1 MLQPYH
7 GTIRNIACLFA
18 HGGHTEEDGN
28 RIYEIAA
35 AVIAPDR
42 PEETFASP
50 VRYGKTT
57 ERDRHASAISRE
69 ALRTAPTLADVT
81 AFLSPL
87 LRETDLVVTLTPRE
101 SIATLLAGCG
111 NPRVVDL
118 RFAAEFFLPQ
128 ADSAALKPLWETL
141 HGKPREKFSFTAPEA
156 VALSVDLVRHICGRV
171 LNAAEFPPAAALR
184 FHLGQSATLFGDL
197 FLHLNR
203 NFRDYFGGLFD
214 PSAGGEMAEWKE
226 FLERTPPP
234 APLPDGEAIR
244 KKIPIARIG
253 DLYRGLAAKTKGY
266 ALRPSQIAYAGHV
279 AAALNDRAVLTIEA
293 GTGTGKTQGYLIP
306 ALEFLRRNPDA
317 RVAVSTYTKNL
328 QEQIV
333 RREIPL
339 TLSLNRAYRKI
350 PTALLKGKSNY
361 LCAEKLDSLYDDA
374 LSGGRLL
381 AWLYF
386 VNRVFHFR
394 EVDGDAVG
402 ERVRFLLND
411 GLFFRR
417 LQHEISARSGCNRR
431 HLRCPAQVVAAEAQ
445 NARLIVTNHHK
456 LALLDRDEILGGLFE
471 NCVIDE
477 ANHFEQAVRGAF
489 GIEIASR
496 AMADTI
502 AYLESVLR
510 RLTPTPG
517 NFAAKGIAAALTASG
532 EFRKETAEFAA
543 ALAAVR
549 GAAAPGEAMVL
560 PAEHPAFREGRL
572 KIHLG
577 VLRKRLKQIA
587 GDLSFSKDSEACRK
601 LGIRTRTVDRL
612 KTALRDLQENAETL
626 KEIGEKAMAPGYVAA
641 GVLYVRH
648 WTISVRAVEVADILR
663 DHLYAGRDCVIFTSA
678 TLRQGES
685 FDGFRRAAGMTP
697 EPGSE
702 VSSGTEPDTRCGS
715 VSPSPEEP
723 SPSAEKRN
731 VSPIGRE
738 TGIMMPHRSPSFPA
752 HPGTASAVPVGPATP
767 GGEETTRV
775 DQPKGKEFRFE
786 AIPSPFDPAAAEIA
800 VPKEA
805 LSGAFECKEAWLC
818 RVAELLPGLIRRNR
832 GRTLVLFASYS
843 DLEAISARV
852 ADEIRADGYPLLL
865 QQSGVPTASLCDEF
879 RAIRE
884 SVLFGV
890 DTFWYGVDFPG
901 ETLTQVIITRLPFP
915 HPQDPLQ
922 IARRNL
928 LPSEEYWRRYRYETA
943 IKLRQGIGRLI
954 RSEAD
959 RGRVVILDARY
970 RAHKRKEV
978 SG

>member
-18 HGGHTEEDGN
+18 HGGHAEEEGN

-57 ERDRHASAISRE
+57 ERDRHASGISRE
-69 ALRTAPTLADVT
+69 VLRTAPPLADVT
-81 AFLSPL
+81 AFLLPL
-87 LRETDLVVTLTPRE
+87 LRETDLVVTLNPRE
-101 SIATLLAGCG
+101 PIQTLLVGCG

-128 ADSAALKPLWETL
+128 ADSAALKPLWEYL
-141 HGKPREKFSFTAPEA
+141 HGKPREKFSFTAREA
-156 VALSVDLVRHICGRV
+156 VALSLDLVRHICGRI

-184 FHLGQSATLFGDL
+184 FHLGQSGTLFGDL

-214 PSAGGEMAEWKE
+214 PSVGGEMPEWKG
-226 FLERTPPP
+226 FLEKTPPP
-234 APLPDGEAIR
+234 APLPEGEAIR

-279 AAALNDRAVLTIEA
+279 ASALNDRAVLTIEA

-306 ALEFLRRNPDA
+306 VLEFLRRNPDA

-339 TLSLNRAYRKI
+339 TVSLNRAYRKI

-361 LCAEKLDSLYDDA
+361 LCAEKLDQLYDDA

-386 VNRVFHFR
+386 VNRIFHFR
-394 EVDGDAVG
+394 QADGDAVG
-402 ERVRFLLND
+402 ERVRFHLND

-456 LALLDRDEILGGLFE
+456 LVLLDRDEILGGLFE

-496 AMADTI
+496 GMADAI

-517 NFAAKGIAAALTASG
+517 NFPAKGIAAALTAIS
-532 EFRKETAEFAA
+532 EFREETAEFAS

-549 GAAAPGEAMVL
+549 GAAAPGEAMIL
-560 PAEHPAFREGRL
+560 PAEHPAFRDGRL
-572 KIHLG
+572 KIHIG
-577 VLRKRLKQIA
+577 VLRKRLKEIA
-587 GDLSFSKDSEACRK
+587 GDLAFIRDPEVCRK

-626 KEIGEKAMAPGYVAA
+626 KTIGEKVIAPGHVTA
-641 GVLYVRH
+641 GVLFVRH

-663 DHLYAGRDCVIFTSA
+663 DHLYEGRDCVIFTSA

-685 FDGFRRAAGMTP
+685 FDGFRRAAGMMP
-697 EPGSE
+697 VEMGE
-702 VSSGTEPDTRCGS
+702 NGDTMRHR
-715 VSPSPEEP
+715 V
-723 SPSAEKRN
+723 
-731 VSPIGRE
+731 PI
-738 TGIMMPHRSPSFPA
+738 FPA
-752 HPGTASAVPVGPATP
+752 PVPS
-767 GGEETTRV
+767 EESSPPTEK
-775 DQPKGKEFRFE
+775 PKNREFRFE

-800 VPKEA
+800 VPPEA
-805 LSGAFECKEAWLC
+805 VSGAFDCKEAWLS
-818 RVAELLPGLIRRNR
+818 RVAELLPDLIRRNR
-832 GRTLVLFASYS
+832 GRTLVLFASYG
-843 DLEAISARV
+843 DLEAISTRV

-928 LPSEEYWRRYRYETA
+928 LPKEEYWRRYRYETA

-970 RAHKRKEV
+970 RGHKGKGDSR
-978 SG
+978 

>member
-18 HGGHTEEDGN
+18 HCGHAEEEGN
-28 RIYEIAA
+28 RIYELAA

-42 PEETFASP
+42 PEETFASL

-57 ERDRHASAISRE
+57 ERDRHASGVSRE
-69 ALRTAPTLADVT
+69 ALRTAPPLADVT
-81 AFLSPL
+81 AFLSSL
-87 LRETDLVVTLTPRE
+87 LREAELVVTLNPRE
-101 SIATLLAGCG
+101 PIEALLAGCG

-128 ADSAALKPLWETL
+128 ADSAALKPLSEYL
-141 HGKPREKFSFTAPEA
+141 YGKPREKFSFTAREA

-214 PSAGGEMAEWKE
+214 PSAGADTPEWKG
-226 FLERTPPP
+226 FLEKTPPP
-234 APLPDGEAIR
+234 APLPEGEESR

-253 DLYRGLAAKTKGY
+253 DLYRVLSAKTKGY

-279 AAALNDRAVLTIEA
+279 ASALNDRAVLTIEA

-306 ALEFLRRNPDA
+306 VLEFLRRNPDA

-339 TLSLNRAYRKI
+339 TLSLNRSYRKI

-361 LCAEKLDSLYDDA
+361 LCAEKLDALYDDA
-374 LSGGRLL
+374 LAGGRLL

-386 VNRVFHFR
+386 VNRIFHFR
-394 EVDGDAVG
+394 EVDGDNVG
-402 ERVRFLLND
+402 ERVRFHLND

-431 HLRCPAQVVAAEAQ
+431 HIRCPAQVVAAEAQ

-496 AMADTI
+496 AMADTFT
-502 AYLESVLR
+502 YLESVLR
-510 RLTPTPG
+510 RLTPTPE
-517 NFAAKGIAAALTASG
+517 NFAAKGIAAALTAIG
-532 EFRKETAEFAA
+532 EFREETAGFAS
-543 ALAAVR
+543 ALATVR

-560 PAEHPAFREGRL
+560 PAEHTAFRDGRL
-572 KIHLG
+572 KSHLG
-577 VLRKRLKQIA
+577 VLRKRLKEIA
-587 GDLSFSKDSEACRK
+587 AELAFIKDTEAYRK

-612 KTALRDLQENAETL
+612 KTALRDLQESAETL
-626 KEIGEKAMAPGYVAA
+626 KTIGEKVVAPGYVTA
-641 GVLYVRH
+641 GTLYVRH

-663 DHLYAGRDCVIFTSA
+663 DHLYEGRDCVIFTSA

-685 FDGFRRAAGMTP
+685 FDGFRRAAGMPP
-697 EPGSE
+697 EPRQD
-702 VSSGTEPDTRCGS
+702 VSSGPEPVTRCGS
-715 VSPSPEEP
+715 VSPVVVVGN
-723 SPSAEKRN
+723 AEKIS
-731 VSPIGRE
+731 VSP
-738 TGIMMPHRSPSFPA
+738 
-752 HPGTASAVPVGPATP
+752 
-767 GGEETTRV
+767 GGADETTPAV
-775 DQPKGKEFRFE
+775 QPKGKEFRFE

-805 LSGAFECKEAWLC
+805 LSGAFEYKDAWLS

-832 GRTLVLFASYS
+832 GRTLVLFASYG
-843 DLEAISARV
+843 DLEAISLRV

-970 RAHKRKEV
+970 RGHKGKGV
-978 SG
+978 PA

>member
-18 HGGHTEEDGN
+18 HSGHAEEEGN

-42 PEETFASP
+42 PEQAFASL

-57 ERDRHASAISRE
+57 ERERHASGVSRE
-69 ALRTAPTLADVT
+69 ALRTASSLTDVT

-87 LRETDLVVTLTPRE
+87 LRETEIIVTLAPRE
-101 SIATLLAGCG
+101 QIETLLAGCG
-111 NPRVVDL
+111 HPRVVDL

-128 ADSAALKPLWETL
+128 AESAALKPLWEFL
-141 HGKPREKFSFTAPEA
+141 HGRPREKFSFTAPEA
-156 VALSVDLVRHICGRV
+156 VALSLDLVRHICGRA

-184 FHLGQSATLFGDL
+184 YHLRRSTTLFGDL
-197 FLHLNR
+197 FLHLNK

-214 PSAGGEMAEWKE
+214 PSAGVEAPEWKG
-226 FLERTPPP
+226 FLERTPPA
-234 APLPDGEAIR
+234 APLPDGEAGR
-244 KKIPIARIG
+244 KRIPIARIG

-266 ALRPSQIAYAGHV
+266 ALRPSQIEYAGHV
-279 AAALNDRAVLTIEA
+279 ASALNDRAVLTIEA

-306 ALEFLRRNPDA
+306 VLEFLRRNPDA
-317 RVAVSTYTKNL
+317 RVAVSTYTKSL
-328 QEQIV
+328 QEQIL

-361 LCAEKLDSLYDDA
+361 LCAEKLDQIYDDA
-374 LSGGRLL
+374 LFGGRLL

-386 VNRVFHFR
+386 VHRIFHSR

-402 ERVRFLLND
+402 ERVRLLLND

-456 LALLDRDEILGGLFE
+456 LALLDRDELLGGLFE

-489 GIEIASR
+489 AIEIASR
-496 AMADTI
+496 VMADTV

-510 RLTPTPG
+510 RPAPMVG
-517 NFAAKGIAAALTASG
+517 NQTAKGIAAALAAIG
-532 EFRKETAEFAA
+532 AFREETAGFAS

-549 GAAAPGEAMVL
+549 GGSAPGEAVVL
-560 PAEHPAFREGRL
+560 PAEHPAFQEGRL
-572 KIHLG
+572 KSHLG
-577 VLRKRLKQIA
+577 ALRKRLKEIA
-587 GDLSFSKDSEACRK
+587 GELSFMKDQEACRR
-601 LGIRTRTVDRL
+601 LGIRARTVDRL

-626 KEIGEKAMAPGYVAA
+626 KAVAEMVMAPGHVAA
-641 GVLYVRH
+641 SVLYVRH
-648 WTISVRAVEVADILR
+648 WTISVRAVEVAEILR
-663 DHLYAGRDCVIFTSA
+663 DHLYGGRDSIIFTSA
-678 TLRQGES
+678 TLRQGKG
-685 FDGFRRAAGMTP
+685 FDSFRRAAGMPP
-697 EPGSE
+697 EPQPQA
-702 VSSGTEPDTRCGS
+702 SSGPETESGS
-715 VSPSPEEP
+715 DPLP
-723 SPSAEKRN
+723 
-731 VSPIGRE
+731 
-738 TGIMMPHRSPSFPA
+738 
-752 HPGTASAVPVGPATP
+752 PGADGNGVPP
-767 GGEETTRV
+767 GGADGTTAAV
-775 DQPKGKEFRFE
+775 QPRNREFRFE
-786 AIPSPFDPAAAEIA
+786 AIPSPFDPDAAEIA
-800 VPKEA
+800 VPPEA
-805 LSGAFECKEAWLC
+805 VSGAFDCKEAWLA

-832 GRTLVLFASYS
+832 GRTLVLFASYG

-865 QQSGVPTASLCDEF
+865 QQNGAPTAPLCDEF

-922 IARRNL
+922 IARRTL
-928 LPSEEYWRRYRYETA
+928 LPSKEYWRRYRYETA

-970 RAHKRKEV
+970 REEKRKGG
-978 SG
+978 SAR

>member
-7 GTIRNIACLFA
+7 GTIRNIAFLFA
-18 HGGHTEEDGN
+18 HGGHAEEDGN

-50 VRYGKTT
+50 IRYGKTT
-57 ERDRHASAISRE
+57 ERDRHASGISRE
-69 ALRTAPTLADVT
+69 VLRTAPPLADVT
-81 AFLSPL
+81 AFLSSL

-101 SIATLLAGCG
+101 PIEPLLVGFG

-128 ADSAALKPLWETL
+128 ADSAALKPLWEFL
-141 HGKPREKFSFTAPEA
+141 HGKPRDKFSFTAQEA
-156 VALSVDLVRHICGRV
+156 VALSLDLVRLICGSV

-184 FHLGQSATLFGDL
+184 FHLGQSGTLFGNL

-214 PSAGGEMAEWKE
+214 PLAGAEMAEWKG
-226 FLERTPPP
+226 FLEKSPPP
-234 APLPDGEAIR
+234 APLTDREASR

-253 DLYRGLAAKTKGY
+253 DLYRGLSAKTKGY

-279 AAALNDRAVLTIEA
+279 ASALNDRAVLTIEA

-306 ALEFLRRNPDA
+306 VLEFLRRNPDA

-361 LCAEKLDSLYDDA
+361 LCAEKLDQLYDDA

-386 VNRVFHFR
+386 VNRIFHFR
-394 EVDGDAVG
+394 EVDGDTVG
-402 ERVRFLLND
+402 ERVRFHLND

-431 HLRCPAQVVAAEAQ
+431 HIRCPAQVVAAEAQ
-445 NARLIVTNHHK
+445 NARLIITNHHK
-456 LALLDRDEILGGLFE
+456 LALLDRDEILGRLFE

-489 GIEIASR
+489 AIEIGSR
-496 AMADTI
+496 AMADAI

-517 NFAAKGIAAALTASG
+517 NFPAKGIAAALTATS
-532 EFRKETAEFAA
+532 EFREETSGFAS

-560 PAEHPAFREGRL
+560 PAEHPAFRDGHL
-572 KIHLG
+572 KTHLG
-577 VLRKRLKQIA
+577 VLRKRLKEIA
-587 GDLSFSKDSEACRK
+587 GDLSFIKDPETCK
-601 LGIRTRTVDRL
+601 NLGIRTRTVDRL

-626 KEIGEKAMAPGYVAA
+626 KTIGEKVITPGHVTAS
-641 GVLYVRH
+641 VLYVRH

-663 DHLYAGRDCVIFTSA
+663 DHLYEGRDCVIFTSA

-685 FDGFRRAAGMTP
+685 FDGFQRAAGLGGWENGEMGTRCRIVSP
-697 EPGSE
+697 FPGSQ
-702 VSSGTEPDTRCGS
+702 
-715 VSPSPEEP
+715 EP
-723 SPSAEKRN
+723 SPTAEKPRN
-731 VSPIGRE
+731 R
-738 TGIMMPHRSPSFPA
+738 
-752 HPGTASAVPVGPATP
+752 
-767 GGEETTRV
+767 
-775 DQPKGKEFRFE
+775 EFRFE

-805 LSGAFECKEAWLC
+805 VSGSFECKEAWLS

-832 GRTLVLFASYS
+832 GRTLVLFASYG
-843 DLEAISARV
+843 DLEAISTRV

-928 LPSEEYWRRYRYETA
+928 LPREEYWRRYRYETA

-970 RAHKRKEV
+970 RRHKDKGV
-978 SG
+978 TA

>member
-1 MLQPYH
+1 MDLCRYSYQIQHEPAKSPFLKRHENVLKPYH
-7 GTIRNIACLFA
+7 GTIRNIACLYA
-18 HGGHTEEDGN
+18 HSGLLMEDDGN

-35 AVIAPDR
+35 ALIAPDR
-42 PEETFASP
+42 QEETFSSL

-57 ERDRHASAISRE
+57 ERDRHASGISRE
-69 ALRTAPTLADVT
+69 VLRTASPLPDVT
-81 AFLSPL
+81 SFLTSL
-87 LRETDLVVTLTPRE
+87 LRGSDVLITLNPRDQIE
-101 SIATLLAGCG
+101 SLLAGCG

-128 ADSAALKPLWETL
+128 ADSSALKPLWEHL
-141 HGKPREKFSFTAPEA
+141 HGKPREKFSFTAREA
-156 VALSVDLVRHICGRV
+156 VELSLDLVRHICGSV
-171 LNAAEFPPAAALR
+171 LNPAEFPPAAALR
-184 FHLGQSATLFGDL
+184 FHLGRSETLFGDL

-214 PSAGGEMAEWKE
+214 PSAGEETPGWKG
-226 FLERTPPP
+226 FLEKAPLPT
-234 APLPDGEAIR
+234 PLPDGKEIR
-244 KKIPIARIG
+244 KKIPLARMG
-253 DLYRGLAAKTKGY
+253 DLYRGLAATSRGY

-279 AAALNDRAVLTIEA
+279 ASALNDGAVLTIEA

-306 ALEFLRRNPDA
+306 VLEFLRRNPQA

-339 TLSLNRAYRKI
+339 AVSLNRVYRKI
-350 PTALLKGKSNY
+350 PSALLKGKSNY
-361 LCAEKLDSLYDDA
+361 ICAEKLDHLYEDT
-374 LSGGRLL
+374 LTGGRLI

-394 EVDGDAVG
+394 QADGDSVG
-402 ERVRFLLND
+402 ERVRFHLND

-417 LQHEISARSGCNRR
+417 LQHEISARSGCSPR
-431 HLRCPAQVVAAEAQ
+431 HLHCPAQVVVAEAR

-456 LALLDRDEILGGLFE
+456 LALLDRDETLGGLFE

-477 ANHFEQAVRGAF
+477 ANHFEGAVRGAF
-489 GIEIASR
+489 AIEIASR
-496 AMADTI
+496 EIADTFT
-502 AYLESVLR
+502 YLESVLR
-510 RLTPTPG
+510 RLTPTAGDFP
-517 NFAAKGIAAALTASG
+517 AKEIAAALDAIGDFREQTAGFSL
-532 EFRKETAEFAA
+532 

-549 GAAAPGEAMVL
+549 GGAVAPGDATVL
-560 PAEHPAFREGRL
+560 PAEHPAFHEGQL
-572 KIHLG
+572 KKHLAY
-577 VLRKRLKQIA
+577 LRKNLKGIA
-587 GDLSFSKDSEACRK
+587 GEISFIKEPGTCRK
-601 LGIRTRTVDRL
+601 LEIHARTIDRM

-626 KEIGEKAMAPGYVAA
+626 KTIGEMVLSPGHVTA
-641 GVLYVRH
+641 GILFVRH
-648 WTISVRAVEVADILR
+648 WVISVRAVEVADILR
-663 DHLYAGRDCVIFTSA
+663 DHLYEGRNCVIFTSA

-685 FDGFRRAAGMTP
+685 FDGFRRAAGL
-697 EPGSE
+697 
-702 VSSGTEPDTRCGS
+702 
-715 VSPSPEEP
+715 
-723 SPSAEKRN
+723 
-731 VSPIGRE
+731 GRE
-738 TGIMMPHRSPSFPA
+738 SGDTMGESGNTMMGNGDAMPHRVPISPVS
-752 HPGTASAVPVGPATP
+752 
-767 GGEETTRV
+767 
-775 DQPKGKEFRFE
+775 RFE

-800 VPKEA
+800 VPPEA
-805 LSGAFECKEAWLC
+805 VSGAFECKDAWLS

-832 GRTLVLFASYS
+832 GRTLVLFSSYGDLDTIS
-843 DLEAISARV
+843 DRV

-901 ETLTQVIITRLPFP
+901 ETLTQVIITRIPFP

-928 LPSEEYWRRYRYETA
+928 LPREEYWQRYRYETT

-954 RSEAD
+954 RSESD

-970 RAHKRKEV
+970 RRLNSKGV
-978 SG
+978 SA

>member
-18 HGGHTEEDGN
+18 HGGHAEEDGN

-42 PEETFASP
+42 PEETFASL

-57 ERDRHASAISRE
+57 ERDRHTSGISRE
-69 ALRTAPTLADVT
+69 ALRTAPSIADVT
-81 AFLSPL
+81 AFLSSL
-87 LRETDLVVTLTPRE
+87 LRETDLVITLNPRE
-101 SIATLLAGCG
+101 QLETLLAGCG
-111 NPRVVDL
+111 NLRVVDL

-128 ADSAALKPLWETL
+128 TDSAALKPLWEYL
-141 HGKPREKFSFTAPEA
+141 HGKPREKFSFTSQEA
-156 VALSVDLVRHICGRV
+156 VALSLDLVRHICGRV

-184 FHLGQSATLFGDL
+184 FHLGQSGTLFGDL

-214 PSAGGEMAEWKE
+214 PSAGAETPEWKG
-226 FLERTPPP
+226 FLEKTPPP
-234 APLPDGEAIR
+234 VPLPDGEENR
-244 KKIPIARIG
+244 KKIPITRIG
-253 DLYRGLAAKTKGY
+253 DLYRGLAAKTSGY

-306 ALEFLRRNPDA
+306 VLEYLRRNPAA

-339 TLSLNRAYRKI
+339 TFSLNRAYRKI

-361 LCAEKLDSLYDDA
+361 LCAEKLDQLYDDA

-386 VNRVFHFR
+386 VNRIFHFR

-431 HLRCPAQVVAAEAQ
+431 HIRCPAQVVAAEAQ

-496 AMADTI
+496 AMADAI

-517 NFAAKGIAAALTASG
+517 DFPAKGIAAALTAIG
-532 EFRKETAEFAA
+532 EFREETVEFAA

-549 GAAAPGEAMVL
+549 GAAAPGEAIVL
-560 PAEHPAFREGRL
+560 PAEHPAFRDGHL

-577 VLRKRLKQIA
+577 VLRKRLKEIA
-587 GDLSFSKDSEACRK
+587 GDLSFSKDSEACRQ

-626 KEIGEKAMAPGYVAA
+626 KTIGETVMAPGYVTA

-685 FDGFRRAAGMTP
+685 FDGFRRAAGMMP
-697 EPGSE
+697 VGMD
-702 VSSGTEPDTRCGS
+702 VAKLGTRCGT
-715 VSPSPEEP
+715 VSPVSEESSPP
-723 SPSAEKRN
+723 AEKTKDR
-731 VSPIGRE
+731 
-738 TGIMMPHRSPSFPA
+738 
-752 HPGTASAVPVGPATP
+752 
-767 GGEETTRV
+767 
-775 DQPKGKEFRFE
+775 EFRFE
-786 AIPSPFDPAAAEIA
+786 AIPSPFDPAAVEIA
-800 VPKEA
+800 VPPEA
-805 LSGAFECKEAWLC
+805 VSGAFECKEAWLS

-832 GRTLVLFASYS
+832 GRTLVLFASYG
-843 DLEAISARV
+843 DLEAISTRV

-865 QQSGVPTASLCDEF
+865 QQNGVPTASLCDEF

-928 LPSEEYWRRYRYETA
+928 LPRDEYWRRYRYETA

-970 RAHKRKEV
+970 RGHKGKGV
-978 SG
+978 SR

>member
-1 MLQPYH
+1 MLLPYH

-18 HGGHTEEDGN
+18 HGGHAEEDGN

-42 PEETFASP
+42 QEETFASP
-50 VRYGKTT
+50 VRYGKAT
-57 ERDRHASAISRE
+57 ERERHASGISRE
-69 ALRTAPTLADVT
+69 MLRTAPSLADVT
-81 AFLSPL
+81 AFLSSL

-101 SIATLLAGCG
+101 QIETLLVGCG

-128 ADSAALKPLWETL
+128 ADSAALKPLWEYL
-141 HGKPREKFSFTAPEA
+141 HGKQRDKFSFTAPEA
-156 VALSVDLVRHICGRV
+156 IALSLDLVRHICGRV

-214 PSAGGEMAEWKE
+214 PSAEGEMPEWKG
-226 FLERTPPP
+226 FLEKTPPP
-234 APLPDGEAIR
+234 APLPEGEAIR

-253 DLYRGLAAKTKGY
+253 DFYRGLAAKTKGY

-306 ALEFLRRNPDA
+306 VLEYLRRNPDA

-361 LCAEKLDSLYDDA
+361 LCAEKLDQLYEDA

-402 ERVRFLLND
+402 ERVRFHLND

-456 LALLDRDEILGGLFE
+456 LVLLDRDEILGGLFE

-477 ANHFEQAVRGAF
+477 ANHFEHAVRGAF

-496 AMADTI
+496 GMADAI

-510 RLTPTPG
+510 RMTPTPG
-517 NFAAKGIAAALTASG
+517 NFAAKGIAAALTAIG
-532 EFRKETAEFAA
+532 EFREETAGFAA

-572 KIHLG
+572 KTHLG
-577 VLRKRLKQIA
+577 VLRKRLKEIA
-587 GDLSFSKDSEACRK
+587 ADLSFIKDAETCRK
-601 LGIRTRTVDRL
+601 LGIRARTVDRL
-612 KTALRDLQENAETL
+612 KTALRDLQESAETL
-626 KEIGEKAMAPGYVAA
+626 KTIGEKVISPGHVTA

-663 DHLYAGRDCVIFTSA
+663 DHLYGGRDSIIFTSA
-678 TLRQGES
+678 TLRQGEN
-685 FDGFRRAAGMTP
+685 FDGFRRAAGM
-697 EPGSE
+697 G
-702 VSSGTEPDTRCGS
+702 
-715 VSPSPEEP
+715 
-723 SPSAEKRN
+723 
-731 VSPIGRE
+731 
-738 TGIMMPHRSPSFPA
+738 
-752 HPGTASAVPVGPATP
+752 
-767 GGEETTRV
+767 GGENGDTMRHQVGNGDTMRHQVPIPNPFPPQESPPAAV
-775 DQPKGKEFRFE
+775 QPKSKQFRFE

-800 VPKEA
+800 VPLEA
-805 LSGAFECKEAWLC
+805 VSGAFDCKDAWLS

-832 GRTLVLFASYS
+832 GRTLVLFASYG
-843 DLEAISARV
+843 DLEAISMRA

-901 ETLTQVIITRLPFP
+901 DTLTQVIITRIPFP

-928 LPSEEYWRRYRYETA
+928 LPREEYWRRYRYETA

-954 RSEAD
+954 RSESD

-970 RAHKRKEV
+970 RRHKNKGG
-978 SG
+978 SA

>member
-18 HGGHTEEDGN
+18 HSGHAEEDGN

-35 AVIAPDR
+35 ALIAPDR

-50 VRYGKTT
+50 VRYGKAT
-57 ERDRHASAISRE
+57 ERDRHASGISRE
-69 ALRTAPTLADVT
+69 VLRTAPPLADVT
-81 AFLSPL
+81 AFLSSL
-87 LRETDLVVTLTPRE
+87 LRETDLVITLNPRE
-101 SIATLLAGCG
+101 SIEALLAGCG
-111 NPRVVDL
+111 SPRVVDL

-128 ADSAALKPLWETL
+128 ADSAALKPLWENL

-156 VALSVDLVRHICGRV
+156 VALSLDLLRHICGRV
-171 LNAAEFPPAAALR
+171 LNAAEFPPAEALR
-184 FHLGQSATLFGDL
+184 FYLGQSGALFGNL

-214 PSAGGEMAEWKE
+214 PSAGGEIQKWKG
-226 FLERTPPP
+226 FLERRPPP
-234 APLPDGEAIR
+234 APLPDGEEKR

-253 DLYRGLAAKTKGY
+253 DLYRGLAAKTKDY
-266 ALRPSQIAYAGHV
+266 ALRPSQIAFAGHV

-306 ALEFLRRNPDA
+306 VLEFLRRNPDA

-339 TLSLNRAYRKI
+339 TLSLNRSYRKI
-350 PTALLKGKSNY
+350 PIALLKGKSNY
-361 LCAEKLDSLYDDA
+361 LCAEKLDHLYDDA

-386 VNRVFHFR
+386 VNRIFHFR
-394 EVDGDAVG
+394 EVDGDTVG
-402 ERVRFLLND
+402 ERVRFHLSD

-417 LQHEISARSGCNRR
+417 LQHEISARSGCNRN

-489 GIEIASR
+489 GIKIASR
-496 AMADTI
+496 EMADAI

-510 RLTPTPG
+510 RPTTAPG
-517 NFAAKGIAAALTASG
+517 NFAAKGIAAALTAIG
-532 EFRKETAEFAA
+532 EFREETAEFAA
-543 ALAAVR
+543 ALTDVR

-560 PAEHPAFREGRL
+560 PAEHPAFRDGRL

-577 VLRKRLKQIA
+577 VLRKRLKEIA
-587 GDLSFSKDSEACRK
+587 GDLSFIRAPEAFRK
-601 LGIRTRTVDRL
+601 LGVRTRTVDRL
-612 KTALRDLQENAETL
+612 KTALRDLQEHAETL
-626 KEIGEKAMAPGYVAA
+626 KTIGEKVLSPGHVTAC
-641 GVLYVRH
+641 VLFVRH

-663 DHLYAGRDCVIFTSA
+663 DHLYEGRDCVIFTSA

-685 FDGFRRAAGMTP
+685 FDGFRRAAGMI
-697 EPGSE
+697 PG
-702 VSSGTEPDTRCGS
+702 
-715 VSPSPEEP
+715 EEP
-723 SPSAEKRN
+723 SPSAEKPR
-731 VSPIGRE
+731 
-738 TGIMMPHRSPSFPA
+738 T
-752 HPGTASAVPVGPATP
+752 
-767 GGEETTRV
+767 
-775 DQPKGKEFRFE
+775 KEFRFE
-786 AIPSPFDPAAAEIA
+786 AIPSPFDPSAAEISVPREA
-800 VPKEA
+800 V
-805 LSGAFECKEAWLC
+805 SGAFDCKEAWIS
-818 RVAELLPGLIRRNR
+818 RVAELLPGMIRRNR
-832 GRTLVLFASYS
+832 GRTLVLFASYG
-843 DLEAISARV
+843 DLEAISTRV

-922 IARRNL
+922 RARRNL
-928 LPSEEYWRRYRYETA
+928 LPSDEYWRRYRYETA

-954 RSEAD
+954 RSETD
-959 RGRVVILDARY
+959 RGRVVILDARH
-970 RAHKRKEV
+970 RGHNVKGGSAE
-978 SG
+978 

>member
-1 MLQPYH
+1 MLQPCH
-7 GTIRNIACLFA
+7 ATIRNIACLFV
-18 HGGHTEEDGN
+18 HSGHAEEEGN

-35 AVIAPDR
+35 ALIAPDR
-42 PEETFASP
+42 PEETFSSL

-57 ERDRHASAISRE
+57 ERDRHASGISKE
-69 ALRTAPTLADVT
+69 VLRTAPSRADVT
-81 AFLSPL
+81 AFLSSM
-87 LRETDLVVTLTPRE
+87 LRETDLLVTLNPRE
-101 SIATLLAGCG
+101 QIETLLAGCG

-128 ADSAALKPLWETL
+128 ADSAALKPLWEHL

-156 VALSVDLVRHICGRV
+156 VALSLDLVRHICGRV

-184 FHLGQSATLFGDL
+184 FHLGQSRTLFGDL

-214 PSAGGEMAEWKE
+214 PSAGGETPEWKG
-226 FLERTPPP
+226 FLEKTRPP
-234 APLPDGEAIR
+234 APLPDREAVR
-244 KKIPIARIG
+244 KKIPLARIG
-253 DLYRGLAAKTKGY
+253 DLYQGLAAKTKGY

-306 ALEFLRRNPDA
+306 VLEFLRRNPDA

-361 LCAEKLDSLYDDA
+361 LCAEKLDHLYDDA

-394 EVDGDAVG
+394 DVDGDAAG
-402 ERVRFLLND
+402 ARVRFHLND

-489 GIEIASR
+489 GIEMASR
-496 AMADTI
+496 EMADTF

-510 RLTPTPG
+510 RLTPAPG
-517 NFAAKGIAAALTASG
+517 DFPAKGIAAALTAID
-532 EFRKETAEFAA
+532 EFREEAAGFAS

-549 GAAAPGEAMVL
+549 GAAAPGEAIVL

-577 VLRKRLKQIA
+577 VLRKRLKDIA
-587 GDLSFSKDSEACRK
+587 GDLSFIKDPEACRK

-612 KTALRDLQENAETL
+612 KTALRDLQENEDTL
-626 KEIGEKAMAPGYVAA
+626 KTIGEKVIAPGYVTA

-663 DHLYAGRDCVIFTSA
+663 DHLYGGRDGIIFTSA

-685 FDGFRRAAGMTP
+685 FDGFRRAAGMV
-697 EPGSE
+697 EMDQL
-702 VSSGTEPDTRCGS
+702 GTRCDIVPPTDVAIANAMPDGKEMPPLDHLGTRCGIM
-715 VSPSPEEP
+715 SPNDP
-723 SPSAEKRN
+723 RN
-731 VSPIGRE
+731 
-738 TGIMMPHRSPSFPA
+738 
-752 HPGTASAVPVGPATP
+752 
-767 GGEETTRV
+767 
-775 DQPKGKEFRFE
+775 KEFRFE
-786 AIPSPFDPAAAEIA
+786 AIPSPFDPAAVEIA
-800 VPKEA
+800 VPPEA
-805 LSGAFECKEAWLC
+805 VSGAFDCKDAWLS
-818 RVAELLPGLIRRNR
+818 RVAELLPDLIRRNR
-832 GRTLVLFASYS
+832 GRTLVLFASYG

-922 IARRNL
+922 IARRTL
-928 LPSEEYWRRYRYETA
+928 LPGEEYWRRYRYETA

-954 RSEAD
+954 RSESD

-970 RAHKRKEV
+970 RRHKGV
-978 SG
+978 PA

>member
-1 MLQPYH
+1 MLLPYH

-18 HGGHTEEDGN
+18 HGGHAEEDGN

-42 PEETFASP
+42 QEETFASP
-50 VRYGKTT
+50 VRYGKAT
-57 ERDRHASAISRE
+57 ERERHASGISRE
-69 ALRTAPTLADVT
+69 MLRTAPSLADVT
-81 AFLSPL
+81 AFLSSL

-101 SIATLLAGCG
+101 QIETLLVGCG

-128 ADSAALKPLWETL
+128 ADSAALKPLWEYL
-141 HGKPREKFSFTAPEA
+141 HGKQRDKFSFTAPEA
-156 VALSVDLVRHICGRV
+156 VALSLDLVRHICGRV

-214 PSAGGEMAEWKE
+214 PSAEGEMPEWKG
-226 FLERTPPP
+226 FLEKTPPP
-234 APLPDGEAIR
+234 APLPEGEAIR

-253 DLYRGLAAKTKGY
+253 DFYRGLAAKTKGY

-306 ALEFLRRNPDA
+306 VLEYLRRNPDA

-361 LCAEKLDSLYDDA
+361 LCAEKLDQLYEDA

-402 ERVRFLLND
+402 ERVRFHLND

-456 LALLDRDEILGGLFE
+456 LVLLDRDEILGGLFE

-477 ANHFEQAVRGAF
+477 ANHFEHAVRGAF

-496 AMADTI
+496 GMADAI

-510 RLTPTPG
+510 RMTPTPG
-517 NFAAKGIAAALTASG
+517 NFAAKGIAAALTAIG
-532 EFRKETAEFAA
+532 EFREETAGFAA

-572 KIHLG
+572 KTHLG
-577 VLRKRLKQIA
+577 VLRKRLREIA
-587 GDLSFSKDSEACRK
+587 ADLSFIKDAETCRK
-601 LGIRTRTVDRL
+601 LGIRARTVDRL
-612 KTALRDLQENAETL
+612 KTALRDLQESAETL
-626 KEIGEKAMAPGYVAA
+626 KTIGEKVISPGHVTA

-663 DHLYAGRDCVIFTSA
+663 DHLYGGRDSIIFTSA
-678 TLRQGES
+678 TLRQGEN
-685 FDGFRRAAGMTP
+685 FDGFRRAAGM
-697 EPGSE
+697 G
-702 VSSGTEPDTRCGS
+702 
-715 VSPSPEEP
+715 
-723 SPSAEKRN
+723 
-731 VSPIGRE
+731 
-738 TGIMMPHRSPSFPA
+738 
-752 HPGTASAVPVGPATP
+752 
-767 GGEETTRV
+767 GGENGDTMRHRV
-775 DQPKGKEFRFE
+775 PIPNPFPPQESPPAAVQPKSKQFRFE

-800 VPKEA
+800 VPLEA
-805 LSGAFECKEAWLC
+805 VSGAFDCKDAWLS
-818 RVAELLPGLIRRNR
+818 RVAELLPGLIRLNR
-832 GRTLVLFASYS
+832 GRTLVLFASYG
-843 DLEAISARV
+843 DLEAISMRA

-901 ETLTQVIITRLPFP
+901 DTLTQVIITRIPFP

-928 LPSEEYWRRYRYETA
+928 LPREEYWRRYRYETA

-954 RSEAD
+954 RSESD

-970 RAHKRKEV
+970 RRHKNKGG
-978 SG
+978 SA

>member
-1 MLQPYH
+1 MLKPYN
-7 GTIRNIACLFA
+7 GTIRNIACLYA
-18 HGGHTEEDGN
+18 HSGLTEDDGN

-42 PEETFASP
+42 PEETFSSL

-57 ERDRHASAISRE
+57 ERDRHASGISRE
-69 ALRTAPTLADVT
+69 VLRTAPTRTNVT
-81 AFLSPL
+81 AFLSSL
-87 LRETDLVVTLTPRE
+87 LRETDILLTLNHRE
-101 SIATLLAGCG
+101 QIETLLAGCG

-128 ADSAALKPLWETL
+128 ADSAALKPLWEHL
-141 HGKPREKFSFTAPEA
+141 HGKPREKFSFTAREA
-156 VALSVDLVRHICGRV
+156 VELSLDLVRHIGGRV
-171 LNAAEFPPAAALR
+171 LNPAEFPPAAALR
-184 FHLGQSATLFGDL
+184 FHLERSETLFGDL

-214 PSAGGEMAEWKE
+214 PSTGGETPDWKG
-226 FLERTPPP
+226 FLEKAAPPV
-234 APLPDGEAIR
+234 PLPDGKEIR
-244 KKIPIARIG
+244 KKIPLTRIA
-253 DLYRGLAAKTKGY
+253 DLYRGLAATARGY

-279 AAALNDRAVLTIEA
+279 ASALNDRAVLTIEA

-306 ALEFLRRNPDA
+306 VLEFLRRNPQA
-317 RVAVSTYTKNL
+317 RVAVSTYTKSL

-339 TLSLNRAYRKI
+339 TVSLNRAYRKI
-350 PTALLKGKSNY
+350 PAALLKGKSNY
-361 LCAEKLDSLYDDA
+361 LCAEKLDQLYEDA
-374 LSGGRLL
+374 LSGGRLI

-394 EVDGDAVG
+394 EADGDAVG
-402 ERVRFLLND
+402 ERVRFHLND
-411 GLFFRR
+411 GFFFRR
-417 LQHEISARSGCNRR
+417 LQHEISARTGCSRR
-431 HLRCPAQVVAAEAQ
+431 HLRCPAQVVAAEAR

-456 LALLDRDEILGGLFE
+456 LVLLDRDETLGGLFD

-489 GIEIASR
+489 GIEISSR
-496 AMADTI
+496 EMADAI

-510 RLTPTPG
+510 RLPLVPG
-517 NFAAKGIAAALTASG
+517 EFSAKGIAAARIAMND
-532 EFRKETAEFAA
+532 FREETAGFAS

-560 PAEHPAFREGRL
+560 PAEHPAFRDGRL
-572 KIHLG
+572 KTHLG
-577 VLRKRLKQIA
+577 ALRKCIKKIA
-587 GDLSFSKDSEACRK
+587 GDLAFIRDPEACRK

-626 KEIGEKAMAPGYVAA
+626 KTINEKSLSPLHVTA
-641 GVLYVRH
+641 GILFVRH
-648 WTISVRAVEVADILR
+648 WMISVRAVEVADILR
-663 DHLYAGRDCVIFTSA
+663 DHLYEGRDCVIFTSA

-685 FDGFRRAAGMTP
+685 FDGFRRAAGMILGNGDTMP
-697 EPGSE
+697 HRVPISPAPFSGSE
-702 VSSGTEPDTRCGS
+702 ETA
-715 VSPSPEEP
+715 
-723 SPSAEKRN
+723 SAEK
-731 VSPIGRE
+731 
-738 TGIMMPHRSPSFPA
+738 
-752 HPGTASAVPVGPATP
+752 
-767 GGEETTRV
+767 
-775 DQPKGKEFRFE
+775 PKSRAFRFE

-800 VPKEA
+800 VPPEA
-805 LSGAFECKEAWLC
+805 LSGAFECKEAWLS

-832 GRTLVLFASYS
+832 GRTLVLFSSYG

-852 ADEIRADGYPLLL
+852 ADEIRTDGYPLLL
-865 QQSGVPTASLCDEF
+865 QQIGVPTAALCDEF

-901 ETLTQVIITRLPFP
+901 ETLTQVIITRLPYP

-922 IARRNL
+922 VARRNL
-928 LPSEEYWRRYRYETA
+928 LPREEYWRRYRYESA

-954 RSEAD
+954 RSESD
-959 RGRVVILDARY
+959 RGRIVILDARY
-970 RAHKRKEV
+970 RRRTGV
-978 SG
+978 SP

>member
-1 MLQPYH
+1 MLLPYH

-18 HGGHTEEDGN
+18 HGGHAEEDGN

-42 PEETFASP
+42 QEETFASP
-50 VRYGKTT
+50 VRYGKAT
-57 ERDRHASAISRE
+57 ERERHASGISRE
-69 ALRTAPTLADVT
+69 MLRTAPSLADVT
-81 AFLSPL
+81 AFLSSL

-101 SIATLLAGCG
+101 QIETLLVGCG

-128 ADSAALKPLWETL
+128 ADSAALKPLWEYL
-141 HGKPREKFSFTAPEA
+141 HGKQRDKFSFTAPEA
-156 VALSVDLVRHICGRV
+156 IALSLDLVRHICGRV

-214 PSAGGEMAEWKE
+214 PSAEGEMPEWKG
-226 FLERTPPP
+226 FLEKTPPP
-234 APLPDGEAIR
+234 APLPEGEAIR

-253 DLYRGLAAKTKGY
+253 DFYRGLAAKTKGY

-306 ALEFLRRNPDA
+306 VLEYLRRNPDA

-361 LCAEKLDSLYDDA
+361 LCAEKLDQLYEDA

-402 ERVRFLLND
+402 ERVRFHLND

-456 LALLDRDEILGGLFE
+456 LVLLDRDEILGGLFE

-477 ANHFEQAVRGAF
+477 ANHFEHAVRGAF

-496 AMADTI
+496 GMADAI

-510 RLTPTPG
+510 RMTPTPG
-517 NFAAKGIAAALTASG
+517 NFAAKGIAAALTAIG
-532 EFRKETAEFAA
+532 EFREETAGFAA

-572 KIHLG
+572 KTHLG
-577 VLRKRLKQIA
+577 VLRKRLKEIA
-587 GDLSFSKDSEACRK
+587 ADLSFIKDAETCRK
-601 LGIRTRTVDRL
+601 LGIRARTVDRL
-612 KTALRDLQENAETL
+612 KTALRDLQESAETL
-626 KEIGEKAMAPGYVAA
+626 KTIGEKVISPGHVTA

-663 DHLYAGRDCVIFTSA
+663 DHLYGGRDSIIFTSA
-678 TLRQGES
+678 TLRQGEN
-685 FDGFRRAAGMTP
+685 FDGFRRAAGM
-697 EPGSE
+697 G
-702 VSSGTEPDTRCGS
+702 
-715 VSPSPEEP
+715 
-723 SPSAEKRN
+723 
-731 VSPIGRE
+731 
-738 TGIMMPHRSPSFPA
+738 
-752 HPGTASAVPVGPATP
+752 
-767 GGEETTRV
+767 GGENGDTMRHQVGNGDTMRHQVPIPNPFPPQESPPAAV
-775 DQPKGKEFRFE
+775 QPKSKQFRFE

-800 VPKEA
+800 VPLEA
-805 LSGAFECKEAWLC
+805 VSGAFDCKDAWLS

-832 GRTLVLFASYS
+832 GRTLVLFASYG
-843 DLEAISARV
+843 DLEAISMRA

-901 ETLTQVIITRLPFP
+901 DTLTQVIITRIPFP

-928 LPSEEYWRRYRYETA
+928 LPREEYWRRYRYETT

-954 RSEAD
+954 RSESD

-970 RAHKRKEV
+970 RRHKNKGG
-978 SG
+978 SA

>member
-18 HGGHTEEDGN
+18 HGGLADEDGN

-35 AVIAPDR
+35 TVIAPDR
-42 PEETFASP
+42 QEESFASL
-50 VRYGKTT
+50 VRYGKST
-57 ERDRHASAISRE
+57 ERDRHASTVSRE
-69 ALRTAPTLADVT
+69 ALRTAPPLADVT
-81 AFLSPL
+81 AFLSSF
-87 LRETDLVVTLTPRE
+87 LRETDFVVTLNRRE
-101 SIATLLAGCG
+101 QIEPLLAGCG
-111 NPRVVDL
+111 GPRVVDL

-128 ADSAALKPLWETL
+128 ADSAALKPLWEYL
-141 HGKPREKFSFTAPEA
+141 HGKPREKFSFTAEEA

-184 FHLGQSATLFGDL
+184 FHLGQSATLFGNL

-203 NFRDYFGGLFD
+203 NFRNYFGGLFD
-214 PSAGGEMAEWKE
+214 PSAGEETAEWKG
-226 FLERTPPP
+226 FLEKTPPP

-253 DLYRGLAAKTKGY
+253 DLYRGLAAKEKGY
-266 ALRPSQIAYAGHV
+266 ALRTSQIAYAGHV

-306 ALEFLRRNPDA
+306 VLEFLRRNPDA

-333 RREIPL
+333 RRELPL

-350 PTALLKGKSNY
+350 PTALLKGKTNY
-361 LCAEKLDSLYDDA
+361 LCAEKLDHLYEET

-386 VNRVFHFR
+386 VNRIFHFR
-394 EVDGDAVG
+394 EVDGETAG
-402 ERVRFLLND
+402 ERIRFHLND

-431 HLRCPAQVVAAEAQ
+431 HLRCPAQIVAAEAQ

-456 LALLDRDEILGGLFE
+456 LALLDRDELLGGLFE

-477 ANHFEQAVRGAF
+477 ANHFEQAVRGAY

-496 AMADTI
+496 AMADVI
-502 AYLESVLR
+502 AYLESVLQR
-510 RLTPTPG
+510 PAPAAG
-517 NFAAKGIAAALTASG
+517 NYAALGIAAALKAIG
-532 EFRKETAEFAA
+532 EFREETAAFAA

-549 GAAAPGEAMVL
+549 GAAARGEAMVL

-572 KIHLG
+572 KSHLG
-577 VLRKRLKQIA
+577 VLRKRLKEIA
-587 GDLSFSKDSEACRK
+587 GDLSFIKDPEACRK
-601 LGIRTRTVDRL
+601 LGMRPRTVDRL
-612 KTALRDLQENAETL
+612 KTALRDLQENEETL
-626 KEIGEKAMAPGYVAA
+626 KAIGEKVISPAYVTA
-641 GVLYVRH
+641 GVLFVRH

-663 DHLYAGRDCVIFTSA
+663 DHLYKGRDCVIFTSA

-685 FDGFRRAAGMTP
+685 FNGFRRSAGMGDVQRAEVSLVP
-697 EPGSE
+697 ESPPPAEEPG
-702 VSSGTEPDTRCGS
+702 
-715 VSPSPEEP
+715 VSPRDR
-723 SPSAEKRN
+723 K
-731 VSPIGRE
+731 
-738 TGIMMPHRSPSFPA
+738 
-752 HPGTASAVPVGPATP
+752 
-767 GGEETTRV
+767 ETTEVHSGSR
-775 DQPKGKEFRFE
+775 EFRFE
-786 AIPSPFDPAAAEIA
+786 AIPAPFDPAAAEIA
-800 VPKEA
+800 VPLEA
-805 LSGAFECKEAWLC
+805 LSGAFDCKDAWLC
-818 RVAELLPGLIRRNR
+818 RVSDLLPGLIRRNR
-832 GRTLVLFASYS
+832 GRTLVLFASYG

-852 ADEIRADGYPLLL
+852 ADQIRADGYPLLL

-884 SVLFGV
+884 SVLFGA

-928 LPSEEYWRRYRYETA
+928 LPNEEYWRRYRYETA

-959 RGRVVILDARY
+959 RGRVIILDARY
-970 RAHKRKEV
+970 RVHKGR
-978 SG
+978 GAFA

>member
-1 MLQPYH
+1 
-7 GTIRNIACLFA
+7 
-18 HGGHTEEDGN
+18 
-28 RIYEIAA
+28 
-35 AVIAPDR
+35 
-42 PEETFASP
+42 
-50 VRYGKTT
+50 
-57 ERDRHASAISRE
+57 
-69 ALRTAPTLADVT
+69 
-81 AFLSPL
+81 
-87 LRETDLVVTLTPRE
+87 
-101 SIATLLAGCG
+101 
-111 NPRVVDL
+111 
-118 RFAAEFFLPQ
+118 
-128 ADSAALKPLWETL
+128 
-141 HGKPREKFSFTAPEA
+141 
-156 VALSVDLVRHICGRV
+156 
-171 LNAAEFPPAAALR
+171 
-184 FHLGQSATLFGDL
+184 
-197 FLHLNR
+197 
-203 NFRDYFGGLFD
+203 
-214 PSAGGEMAEWKE
+214 
-226 FLERTPPP
+226 
-234 APLPDGEAIR
+234 
-244 KKIPIARIG
+244 
-253 DLYRGLAAKTKGY
+253 
-266 ALRPSQIAYAGHV
+266 
-279 AAALNDRAVLTIEA
+279 AALNDRAVLTIEA

-306 ALEFLRRNPDA
+306 VLEFLRRNPDA

-339 TLSLNRAYRKI
+339 TVSLNRAYRKI
-350 PTALLKGKSNY
+350 PIALLKGKSNY
-361 LCAEKLDSLYDDA
+361 LCAEKLDQLYDDA

-394 EVDGDAVG
+394 QADGDAVG
-402 ERVRFLLND
+402 ERVRFHLND

-489 GIEIASR
+489 GIEISSR
-496 AMADTI
+496 AMADAI

-517 NFAAKGIAAALTASG
+517 NFPAKGIAAALTAIS
-532 EFRKETAEFAA
+532 EFREEAAGFAA

-560 PAEHPAFREGRL
+560 PAEHSAFRDGHL

-577 VLRKRLKQIA
+577 VLRKRLKEIA
-587 GDLSFSKDSEACRK
+587 GDLSFIKDPEACRK

-626 KEIGEKAMAPGYVAA
+626 KTIGEKVIAPGHVTA
-641 GVLYVRH
+641 GVLFVRH

-685 FDGFRRAAGMTP
+685 FDGFRRAAGMMP
-697 EPGSE
+697 VEMDQLG
-702 VSSGTEPDTRCGS
+702 TRCGS
-715 VSPSPEEP
+715 VSPTDPAIASPVDGKNGDT
-723 SPSAEKRN
+723 KR
-731 VSPIGRE
+731 
-738 TGIMMPHRSPSFPA
+738 HR
-752 HPGTASAVPVGPATP
+752 VPVGPATP
-767 GGEETTRV
+767 GGEETTPAV
-775 DQPKGKEFRFE
+775 QLKSKEFRFE

-805 LSGAFECKEAWLC
+805 VSGAFEYKEVWLS

-832 GRTLVLFASYS
+832 GRTLVLFASYG
-843 DLEAISARV
+843 DLEAISTRV

-928 LPSEEYWRRYRYETA
+928 LPREEYWRRYRYETA

-970 RAHKRKEV
+970 RGHKRKGV
-978 SG
+978 SS

>member
-7 GTIRNIACLFA
+7 GTIRNVACLFA
-18 HGGHTEEDGN
+18 HGGHAEEDGN

-42 PEETFASP
+42 PEETFASF

-57 ERDRHASAISRE
+57 ERDRHASGISRE
-69 ALRTAPTLADVT
+69 VLRTAPSLADVT
-81 AFLSPL
+81 AFLSSL
-87 LRETDLVVTLTPRE
+87 LRETDLVITLTPHE
-101 SIATLLAGCG
+101 PIETLLVGCG

-128 ADSAALKPLWETL
+128 ADSAALKPLWEYL
-141 HGKPREKFSFTAPEA
+141 HGKLREKFSFTAREA
-156 VALSVDLVRHICGRV
+156 VALSLDLVRHICGRV
-171 LNAAEFPPAAALR
+171 LNAAEFSRAAALR

-214 PSAGGEMAEWKE
+214 PSAGGEMPEWKG
-226 FLERTPPP
+226 FLEKTPPP
-234 APLPDGEAIR
+234 VPLSDGGETL

-253 DLYRGLAAKTKGY
+253 DLYRGLVSKTKGY

-279 AAALNDRAVLTIEA
+279 ASALNDRAVLTIEA

-306 ALEFLRRNPDA
+306 VLEFLRRNPDA

-339 TLSLNRAYRKI
+339 TVSLNRAYRKI

-361 LCAEKLDSLYDDA
+361 LCAEKLDQLYDDA

-394 EVDGDAVG
+394 EVDGNAVG
-402 ERVRFLLND
+402 ERVRFHLND

-496 AMADTI
+496 AMADAI
-502 AYLESVLR
+502 AYLESVLL

-517 NFAAKGIAAALTASG
+517 NFPAKGIAATLTAIS
-532 EFRKETAEFAA
+532 EFREETAGFAS

-560 PAEHPAFREGRL
+560 PAEHPAFRDGCL

-577 VLRKRLKQIA
+577 VLRKRLKEIV
-587 GDLSFSKDSEACRK
+587 GDLSFIRDPEACRK

-612 KTALRDLQENAETL
+612 KTALRDLQEDAETL
-626 KEIGEKAMAPGYVAA
+626 KTIGEKVIAPGHVTA
-641 GVLYVRH
+641 GVLFVRH

-663 DHLYAGRDCVIFTSA
+663 DHLYEGRDCVIFTSA

-685 FDGFRRAAGMTP
+685 FDGFRRAAGM
-697 EPGSE
+697 EEIG
-702 VSSGTEPDTRCGS
+702 TRCGI
-715 VSPSPEEP
+715 VSPFPPEES
-723 SPSAEKRN
+723 SPSAEKLRN
-731 VSPIGRE
+731 R
-738 TGIMMPHRSPSFPA
+738 
-752 HPGTASAVPVGPATP
+752 
-767 GGEETTRV
+767 
-775 DQPKGKEFRFE
+775 EFRFE

-800 VPKEA
+800 VPPEA
-805 LSGAFECKEAWLC
+805 VSGAFEYKEAWLS
-818 RVAELLPGLIRRNR
+818 RVAELLPGLIRLNR
-832 GRTLVLFASYS
+832 GRTLVLFASYG
-843 DLEAISARV
+843 DLEAISTRV

-928 LPSEEYWRRYRYETA
+928 LPREEYWRRYRYETA

-970 RAHKRKEV
+970 RRHKGKGV
-978 SG
+978 SA

>member
-18 HGGHTEEDGN
+18 HSGHAEEEGN

-69 ALRTAPTLADVT
+69 VLRTAPPLADVT
-81 AFLSPL
+81 AFLSSL
-87 LRETDLVVTLTPRE
+87 LRETNLVVTLNHRE
-101 SIATLLAGCG
+101 PIEALLAGCG
-111 NPRVVDL
+111 SPRVVDL

-128 ADSAALKPLWETL
+128 ADSAALKPLWEYL

-156 VALSVDLVRHICGRV
+156 VALSLDLVRHICGRV

-197 FLHLNR
+197 FLHFNR

-214 PSAGGEMAEWKE
+214 PSAGGETPEWKG
-226 FLERTPPP
+226 FLEKTPPP

-279 AAALNDRAVLTIEA
+279 ASALNDRAVLTIEA

-306 ALEFLRRNPDA
+306 VLEFLRRNPDA

-361 LCAEKLDSLYDDA
+361 LCAEKLDQLYDDA

-402 ERVRFLLND
+402 ERVRFHLND

-431 HLRCPAQVVAAEAQ
+431 HIRCPAQVIAAEAQ

-456 LALLDRDEILGGLFE
+456 LALLDRDEILGRLFE

-489 GIEIASR
+489 AIEIASR
-496 AMADTI
+496 AMADAI

-517 NFAAKGIAAALTASG
+517 NFAAKGIAAALTAMI
-532 EFRKETAEFAA
+532 EFREDTAGFAF

-560 PAEHPAFREGRL
+560 PAEHPAFRDGRL

-577 VLRKRLKQIA
+577 VLRKRLKEIA
-587 GDLSFSKDSEACRK
+587 GDLAFIKDPEACRK

-626 KEIGEKAMAPGYVAA
+626 KTIGEKILSPGHVTA
-641 GVLYVRH
+641 GVLFVRH

-685 FDGFRRAAGMTP
+685 FEGFRRAAGMMP
-697 EPGSE
+697 VEMG
-702 VSSGTEPDTRCGS
+702 TRCGI
-715 VSPSPEEP
+715 VSPTDPGIVSPVDGENGDTKRHRVPIFPAPVPSEES
-723 SPSAEKRN
+723 SPSAEK
-731 VSPIGRE
+731 
-738 TGIMMPHRSPSFPA
+738 
-752 HPGTASAVPVGPATP
+752 
-767 GGEETTRV
+767 
-775 DQPKGKEFRFE
+775 PKNRDFRFE
-786 AIPSPFDPAAAEIA
+786 AIPSPFDPSAVEISVPRDA
-800 VPKEA
+800 V
-805 LSGAFECKEAWLC
+805 SGAFECKEAWLS

-832 GRTLVLFASYS
+832 GRTLVLFASYG
-843 DLEAISARV
+843 DLEAISMRV

-970 RAHKRKEV
+970 RGHRHRGV
-978 SG
+978 SA

>member
-7 GTIRNIACLFA
+7 GTIRNIACLYA
-18 HGGHTEEDGN
+18 HGGHAEEDGN

-35 AVIAPDR
+35 ALIAPDR
-42 PEETFASP
+42 PEETFASL

-57 ERDRHASAISRE
+57 ERDRHASGISRE
-69 ALRTAPTLADVT
+69 ALRTAPSLADAT
-81 AFLSPL
+81 TFLSSL
-87 LRETDLVVTLTPRE
+87 IRETDLVVTLTPRE
-101 SIATLLAGCG
+101 TIEALLAGCG
-111 NPRVVDL
+111 SPRVVDL
-118 RFAAEFFLPQ
+118 RFAAEFFLPR
-128 ADSAALKPLWETL
+128 ADSAALKPLWEYL
-141 HGKPREKFSFTAPEA
+141 HGKPREKFSFTATEA
-156 VALSVDLVRHICGRV
+156 VALSLDLVRHICGRV
-171 LNAAEFPPAAALR
+171 LNGAEFPPAAALR
-184 FHLGQSATLFGDL
+184 FHLRQSATLFGDL

-214 PSAGGEMAEWKE
+214 PSAGGEIEEWKG
-226 FLERTPPP
+226 FLEKAPPP
-234 APLPDGEAIR
+234 APVPDREAIR
-244 KKIPIARIG
+244 KKIPISRIG
-253 DLYRGLAAKTKGY
+253 DLYRGLAAKTRDY
-266 ALRPSQIAYAGHV
+266 VLRPSQIAYAGHV
-279 AAALNDRAVLTIEA
+279 ASALNDRAVLTIEA

-306 ALEFLRRNPDA
+306 VLEFLRRNPDA

-339 TLSLNRAYRKI
+339 TLSLNSSYRKI

-361 LCAEKLDSLYDDA
+361 ICAEKLDQLYDDA
-374 LSGGRLL
+374 LAGGRLL

-386 VNRVFHFR
+386 VNRIFHFR
-394 EVDGDAVG
+394 EVDGEAVG

-431 HLRCPAQVVAAEAQ
+431 HLRCPAQMVAAEAQ
-445 NARLIVTNHHK
+445 NARLIITNHHK

-489 GIEIASR
+489 AIEITSR
-496 AMADTI
+496 EMADTVS
-502 AYLESVLR
+502 YLESVLR

-517 NFAAKGIAAALTASG
+517 DSPAKGVAAALIAIG
-532 EFRKETAEFAA
+532 EFRGETAGFAS

-549 GAAAPGEAMVL
+549 GGAAPGEAMVL
-560 PAEHPAFREGRL
+560 PAEHLEFREGRL
-572 KIHLG
+572 KSHLG
-577 VLRKRLKQIA
+577 VLRKRLREIA
-587 GDLSFSKDSEACRK
+587 GGLSFIKDPGACRK
-601 LGIRTRTVDRL
+601 LGIRTRTADRL
-612 KTALRDLQENAETL
+612 KTAVRDLQEHEETL
-626 KEIGEKAMAPGYVAA
+626 KTIGEKVLSPGHVTA
-641 GVLYVRH
+641 GILFIRH
-648 WTISVRAVEVADILR
+648 WTISVRAVEVAEILR
-663 DHLYAGRDCVIFTSA
+663 DHLYEGRDCVIFTSA

-685 FDGFRRAAGMTP
+685 FDGFRRAAGMG
-697 EPGSE
+697 ELG
-702 VSSGTEPDTRCGS
+702 TRCGI
-715 VSPSPEEP
+715 VSPVVG
-723 SPSAEKRN
+723 EKH
-731 VSPIGRE
+731 SE
-738 TGIMMPHRSPSFPA
+738 S
-752 HPGTASAVPVGPATP
+752 P
-767 GGEETTRV
+767 GGKETTPAG
-775 DQPKGKEFRFE
+775 QPRSKEFRFE
-786 AIPSPFDPAAAEIA
+786 AIPSPFDPAAAEIS
-800 VPKEA
+800 VPKDA
-805 LSGAFECKEAWLC
+805 VSGAFEYKEAWLS
-818 RVAELLPGLIRRNR
+818 RVAELLPDLIRRNR
-832 GRTLVLFASYS
+832 GRTLVLFASYG
-843 DLEAISARV
+843 DLEAISKRV

-928 LPSEEYWRRYRYETA
+928 LPGEEFWRRYRYETA

-959 RGRVVILDARY
+959 RGKVVILDARY
-970 RAHKRKEV
+970 WRFRTKSATDSDPNRPPIPFEIGHRFRSKSAGHSDPNRPPL
-978 SG
+978 